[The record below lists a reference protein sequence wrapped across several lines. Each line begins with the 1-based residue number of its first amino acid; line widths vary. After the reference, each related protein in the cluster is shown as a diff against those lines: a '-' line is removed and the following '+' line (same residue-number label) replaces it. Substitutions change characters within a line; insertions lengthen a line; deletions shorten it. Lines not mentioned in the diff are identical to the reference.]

1 MNLLLNKTLFIAFCL
16 LIFTS
21 ANSQSK
27 SGLKAKIEI
36 NKLDEMVSING
47 YAKNESPGFK
57 ENVSYK
63 LLVLKKSKSGNY
75 SKNLQS
81 GDFSILSN
89 QKKLLSNV
97 KINLQKGEILKIYL
111 YLRKNNVLIAK
122 DSATVT
128 NVEKK
133 LETTAINEN
142 SIEIKGL
149 VIDEV
154 KTKPGKD
161 FYEYFY
167 QLYNT
172 KGSNYPFIVKIIE
185 QPGFGRSS
193 QVYVKIDGKL
203 VYRFFTK
210 PKEEY
215 LKAQVRQAIRAVE
228 NYNKYRS
235 NLYQSSNY

>member
-1 MNLLLNKTLFIAFCL
+1 MKLLLNKTLYIAFCL

-27 SGLKAKIEI
+27 SGLKASIEI
-36 NKLDEMVSING
+36 NKQDEMVFING

-63 LLVLKKSKSGNY
+63 LLVLKKSSTGTY

-128 NVEKK
+128 NVERK

-161 FYEYFY
+161 FYEFFY
-167 QLYNT
+167 QLSST

-193 QVYVKIDGKL
+193 QIYVKIKDQI
-203 VYRFFTK
+203 VYRFITR

-215 LKAQVRQAIRAVE
+215 LKAQARQAIRAVE

-235 NLYQSSNY
+235 KLYQSSNY